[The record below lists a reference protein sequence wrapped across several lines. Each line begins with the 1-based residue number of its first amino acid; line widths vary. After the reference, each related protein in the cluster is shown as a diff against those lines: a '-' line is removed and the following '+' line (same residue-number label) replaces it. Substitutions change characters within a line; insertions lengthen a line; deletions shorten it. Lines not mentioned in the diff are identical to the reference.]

1 MSDEISHEAQGSV
14 AAVIPT
20 SERILSTSAAL
31 FRKRGYA
38 GATTRELAEL
48 LGIRKASLYHHI
60 DTKEEILYQICV
72 ASLTRIT
79 EEISKVTPAVAPQ
92 DRLRTMIRSHVVEVV
107 GTQDFHA
114 VMLTE
119 MRGLTPAHL
128 VEVVA
133 LRDRYEELIRDMV
146 GESQASGILRSDVGT
161 KYLMLCLLNL
171 LNWTIFWFKP
181 GGDLDAEQLGD
192 LLASVYL
199 EGASQ
204 MSNAH
209 FARLSEAGG
218 DNSEITTGR

>member
-1 MSDEISHEAQGSV
+1 MKSMNDALSNATDESSV
-14 AAVIPT
+14 VGVPT

-31 FRKRGYA
+31 FREKGYA
-38 GATTRELAEL
+38 ASTTRELAEL

-72 ASLTRIT
+72 ASLTRII
-79 EEISKVTPAVAPQ
+79 EEISKSIPAVESK
-92 DRLRTMIRSHVVEVV
+92 DDLRRMIRSHVAEVV
-107 GTQDFHA
+107 GTRDFHA

-119 MRGLTPAHL
+119 MRGLTPEHL

-133 LRDRYEELIRDMV
+133 LRDSYEKLIRDV
-146 GESQASGILRSDVGT
+146 VSQSQELGILRDDVSA

-181 GGDLDAEQLGD
+181 GGDLDAEELGD
-192 LLASVYL
+192 LFASVFL

-204 MSNAH
+204 MSILGPA
-209 FARLSEAGG
+209 A
-218 DNSEITTGR
+218 TP